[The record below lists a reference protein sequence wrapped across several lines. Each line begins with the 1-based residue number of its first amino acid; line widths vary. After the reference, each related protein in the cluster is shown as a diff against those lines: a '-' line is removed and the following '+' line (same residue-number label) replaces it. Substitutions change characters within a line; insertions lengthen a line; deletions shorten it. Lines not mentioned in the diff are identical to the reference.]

1 MVKITVKDKVFIQNL
16 TMELI
21 TFITTTLWVRNP
33 KYLSAIKSGNKWAI
47 RGVPQ
52 KLYYYEKIEN
62 DYYVPYGF
70 KTRLVEFLIQNDIS
84 YELVEETAYNP
95 IQLTYKRELSLYDYQ
110 QEALTSL
117 TASNNGILLSPAG
130 SGKTRMGLALI
141 GKRQVRTLWLTN
153 KTELLTQARQGYNE
167 FYKEKSGTI
176 TGGKVNIQQVTFA
189 TVQTMSKLDLNAY
202 KDLFDLVIV
211 DEVHNVSGSPTTLM
225 QFYKV
230 INSLNAKYKVGL
242 TATLFDKPNEA
253 SSTPLFLIGE
263 IIHEIPI
270 SKVPRINATYQV
282 VNLETPPSDDYLRPD
297 RTTDFAKQ
305 QTYLTNDFQRNVD
318 IIENLLA
325 CQGKHNIVLSTR
337 IEHLEILKDMLSTFG
352 IESEIM
358 IGKTNKTK
366 RERVKQAVESGEC
379 RYLLSNYALS
389 KEGLDIPILDT
400 LHMVMP
406 IREKKGVIQSIG
418 RVERL
423 HKNKTSAMVY
433 DYVDYKIGNLINM
446 ANDRRRHERA
456 K

>member
-1 MVKITVKDKVFIQNL
+1 MK
-16 TMELI
+16 
-21 TFITTTLWVRNP
+21 
-33 KYLSAIKSGNKWAI
+33 
-47 RGVPQ
+47 
-52 KLYYYEKIEN
+52 KIEN

-423 HKNKTSAMVY
+423 HKK
-433 DYVDYKIGNLINM
+433 
-446 ANDRRRHERA
+446 
-456 K
+456 